1 MKEGEK
7 LMGKRLSRVIAL
19 TGLLA
24 GQALAAEDNGLVVR
38 IAQLEIDPAQVAAY
52 QAAVKEEISESTR
65 VEPGVISIYA
75 VAEVDR
81 PNWFHFF
88 EIYASDSAYRSHIES
103 PHFKKYA
110 VTTKSMILSKRLI
123 ETTPIELGSRSG
135 R

>member
-1 MKEGEK
+1 
-7 LMGKRLSRVIAL
+7 MGKRLSRVIAL

-123 ETTPIELGSRSG
+123 ETTPI
-135 R
+135 

>member
-1 MKEGEK
+1 MI
-7 LMGKRLSRVIAL
+7 GKRLLGMVAL
-19 TGLLA
+19 AGLLA
-24 GQALAAEDNGLVVR
+24 GGAVADEENGLVVR
-38 IAQLEIDPAQVAAY
+38 IAQLEIDPAQLAAY

-65 VEPGVISIYA
+65 TEPGVISIYA

-110 VTTKSMILSKRLI
+110 ATTKSMIVSKRLI
-123 ETTPIELGSRSG
+123 ETTPIELSPRPGP
-135 R
+135 

>member
-1 MKEGEK
+1 MI
-7 LMGKRLSRVIAL
+7 GKRLLGMVAL
-19 TGLLA
+19 AGLLA
-24 GQALAAEDNGLVVR
+24 GGAVADEENVLVVR

-65 VEPGVISIYA
+65 TEPGVISIYA

-110 VTTKSMILSKRLI
+110 VTTQSMIVSKRLI
-123 ETTPIELGSRSG
+123 ETTPIELSPRPAP
-135 R
+135 

>member
-1 MKEGEK
+1 
-7 LMGKRLSRVIAL
+7 MGKRLLGAVAL
-19 TGLLA
+19 AGLLA
-24 GQALAAEDNGLVVR
+24 GQALAAEENGLVVR

-65 VEPGVISIYA
+65 IEPGVISIYA

-123 ETTPIELGSRSG
+123 ETTPIELSPRPGS
-135 R
+135 

>member
-1 MKEGEK
+1 MAWWYASRNLKST
-7 LMGKRLSRVIAL
+7 LHRLLPIK
-19 TGLLA
+19 
-24 GQALAAEDNGLVVR
+24 
-38 IAQLEIDPAQVAAY
+38 P
-52 QAAVKEEISESTR
+52 VKEEISESTR